1 MTYIAGSGEKS
12 ENHICSGKSY
22 KHFHGGG
29 IFQLA
34 SESVVLQKVKTFQQ
48 IEEPVERSRSK
59 SGQYSVGEQ
68 RVWLKRGS
76 CRSYKRK
83 NCKCRLNIYCRG
95 PWRQGWRVLTAMYR
109 WRGGGRLKFMCKKA
123 IFLGD
128 EKQKAKK
135 INKTKTNKH
144 KHYSNRIE
152 DIVGEVKTEG
162 RGPVIRLL

>member
-1 MTYIAGSGEKS
+1 
-12 ENHICSGKSY
+12 
-22 KHFHGGG
+22 
-29 IFQLA
+29 
-34 SESVVLQKVKTFQQ
+34 
-48 IEEPVERSRSK
+48 
-59 SGQYSVGEQ
+59 
-68 RVWLKRGS
+68 
-76 CRSYKRK
+76 
-83 NCKCRLNIYCRG
+83 
-95 PWRQGWRVLTAMYR
+95 MYR